1 MVIFLLKEIVIPYDK
16 LFFKTTQLHD
26 LLLYDFNLYFNLP
39 KKPLL
44 ERAKAYK
51 KFVRQFQIP
60 QKNNSKIQILKLL
73 KDQKN
78 IKESDDLRLRNY
90 WNKTVGLKDL
100 AKPSPFHIKPKAHA
114 EEEEMPDDEWRES
127 RLPGYTAKDD
137 PVLDRPKS

>member
-1 MVIFLLKEIVIPYDK
+1 MAF
-16 LFFKTTQLHD
+16 
-26 LLLYDFNLYFNLP
+26 
-39 KKPLL
+39 
-44 ERAKAYK
+44 K
-51 KFVRQFQIP
+51 KFVRKF
-60 QKNNSKIQILKLL
+60 QILKLL

-78 IKESDDLRLRNY
+78 IKELDDLLLRNY

-100 AKPSPFHIKPKAHA
+100 AKPSQFHIKPKAHA